1 MLVGR
6 VLSSWHARR
15 KDGSFAFLFR
25 GEVGFLLPKTLSKT
39 KKPSHRNTRLRL
51 ESPLVRRVEAR
62 FETRGAKSTDSK
74 RPAISRSSP
83 RGGAS
88 AASPSV
94 ACAPRATTLLAARA
108 RPPLSS
114 PSSTMAIDFEL
125 SGLGPS
131 AAEDISLEDI
141 REAAVECG
149 FTKPGVPASK
159 PNAQRANLTTFFKT
173 LGVTSLS
180 GFKKRFHAEKLP
192 CPYPDMTPLI
202 MEKVRFSRS
211 RGAPRRGRARRRAR
225 RRRRRGACLLLLVVV
240 ATSSSSAAAAAARA
254 SETLGDAM
262 TPCMVDG
269 ATREGMTRRRVVN
282 RRRLASCDFLSENR
296 DLPVVGVF
304 RRETSIVSPFA
315 HTKVQKYC
323 TRIAY
328 TYRPRRRI

>member
-1 MLVGR
+1 
-6 VLSSWHARR
+6 LSSWHARR
-15 KDGSFAFLFR
+15 KDGSFAFLFV

-159 PNAQRANLTTFFKT
+159 TNAQRANLTTFFKT

-202 MEKVRFSRS
+202 MEKVRRACSRS
-211 RGAPRRGRARRRAR
+211 RHEGGAYLNAASKASRLSRKPSSSPRRRHVVTLEEADAFPETKTSTPDTKKITNAGQTESGEDHLVRPRRLRVRRAR
-225 RRRRRGACLLLLVVV
+225 V
-240 ATSSSSAAAAAARA
+240 
-254 SETLGDAM
+254 
-262 TPCMVDG
+262 
-269 ATREGMTRRRVVN
+269 
-282 RRRLASCDFLSENR
+282 F
-296 DLPVVGVF
+296 VGG
-304 RRETSIVSPFA
+304 
-315 HTKVQKYC
+315 
-323 TRIAY
+323 
-328 TYRPRRRI
+328 

>member
-1 MLVGR
+1 
-6 VLSSWHARR
+6 LSSWHARR
-15 KDGSFAFLFR
+15 KDGSFAFLFV

-159 PNAQRANLTTFFKT
+159 TNAQRANLTTFFKT

-202 MEKVRFSRS
+202 MEKVRRACSRS
-211 RGAPRRGRARRRAR
+211 RHEGGAYLNAASKASRLSRKPSSSPRRRHVVTLEEADAFPETKTSTPDTKKKTNAGQTESGEDHLVRPRRLRIRRAR
-225 RRRRRGACLLLLVVV
+225 V
-240 ATSSSSAAAAAARA
+240 
-254 SETLGDAM
+254 
-262 TPCMVDG
+262 
-269 ATREGMTRRRVVN
+269 
-282 RRRLASCDFLSENR
+282 F
-296 DLPVVGVF
+296 VGG
-304 RRETSIVSPFA
+304 
-315 HTKVQKYC
+315 
-323 TRIAY
+323 
-328 TYRPRRRI
+328 